1 VRLGKVSGRGTGW
14 RRPKM
19 MKRTNKGQRPLL
31 MSLLLLSL
39 GIILLW
45 AVRYWIN
52 DPATAMGDAV
62 FVSVLI
68 MPILFYAIISGNLTE
83 LRGPGGVGA
92 IFNTVATAPVS
103 GTIALDPVSVEEDS
117 QILTEGGVEALEERV
132 RKLDENRPS
141 AMTVTFGGRKYT
153 PEALLGYVEAL
164 WRSRSFKLVVFL
176 DRDGRFVAYMPAWA
190 VKNMLSAPA
199 TSREFV
205 RFLNEGNHELLA
217 YPGLVRKTISI
228 RSTNADALREMN
240 AKNIEALVVTDEDN
254 RLKGIAEREQVLT
267 KMMLDLTQ

>member
-1 VRLGKVSGRGTGW
+1 
-14 RRPKM
+14 M
-19 MKRTNKGQRPLL
+19 LL
-31 MSLLLLSL
+31 SLLLLGL

-68 MPILFYAIISGNLTE
+68 MPILFYAIISGSLTE
-83 LRGPGGVGA
+83 LKGPGGVGA

-103 GTIALDPVSVEEDS
+103 GTMAHDPVSVEEDS
-117 QILTEGGVEALEERV
+117 QILTEGGKDALEERV

-141 AMTVTFGGRKYT
+141 VMIVTFGGGQYT
-153 PEALLGYVEAL
+153 PEALLGYVESL

-190 VKNMLSAPA
+190 VKNMLTTPD
-199 TSREFV
+199 TSEAFV
-205 RFLNEGNHELLA
+205 RLLNEGRQELLT
-217 YPGLVRKTISI
+217 YPGVVRKTISI
-228 RSTNADALREMN
+228 RSSNADALREMN
-240 AKNIEALVVTDEDN
+240 AKNLDALVVTDEDN
-254 RLKGIAEREQVLT
+254 RLTGIAEREQVLS